1 MTDTRSVMSVPTI
14 YRPPAVIYESAIEV
28 RAGSPI
34 IPTQPPV
41 SPFPSIPTPPISP
54 ISPLSPPDGD

>member
-1 MTDTRSVMSVPTI
+1 MAEPRSAISVPTS
-14 YRPPAVIYESAIEV
+14 YQPPAVIYESAIEA
-28 RAGSPI
+28 RAGSTI

-41 SPFPSIPTPPISP
+41 SPFPSLPTPPISP